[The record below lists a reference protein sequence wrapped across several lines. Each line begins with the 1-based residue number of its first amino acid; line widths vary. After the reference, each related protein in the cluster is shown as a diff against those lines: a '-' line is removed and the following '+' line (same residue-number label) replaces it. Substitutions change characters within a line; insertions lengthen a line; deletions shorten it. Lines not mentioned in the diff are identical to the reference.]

1 MTTSPLPI
9 GDPEALGFDSERLSR
24 IGPAMQKFIDDE
36 KVPNL
41 VTLIARK
48 GQIVHLDARGVMDLD
63 TRKPVDTS
71 TLFRLY
77 SNTKP
82 IAGVAT
88 MILYEAGLLTP
99 DDPISK
105 FLPEYAKPRVQMAEY
120 PMMTQRAKR
129 EITIRD
135 CLTHTTGLTSA
146 MRAPLGFRTQ
156 YRDAFEALGWARR
169 KDGES
174 GIAPT
179 FRERVKAMA
188 QIPLSANPGERFEYH
203 IGYLALGAV
212 LEEASGQPLDQFF
225 REQIFQPLGMNDTDF
240 YLPEGALNRFPSCYV
255 PRQVDG
261 EWKLTVSDKAENS
274 EKVLGPKVFFGAGGD
289 AGGVLSTIGD
299 YARFGQMLLNGG
311 ELDGTR
317 ILGRKTID
325 LMKGNHTGDM
335 VIPMTGP
342 GFHWGLGVSVYH
354 GRGIPPLMMSPGSFF
369 WGGAAGTTF
378 RLDPEEDLMTVCF
391 TQVLQ
396 HGMMPGNTYQ
406 EDFGRLAYQALV

>member
-24 IGPAMQKFIDDE
+24 IGPAMQKFIDDG

-41 VTLIARK
+41 VTLAARK
-48 GQIVHLDARGVMDLD
+48 GKIAHLDARGVMDLD
-63 TRKPVDTS
+63 TQKPVDTS

-88 MILYEAGLLTP
+88 MILYENGLLTP
-99 DDPISK
+99 DDSVAK
-105 FLPEYAKPRVQMAEY
+105 FLPEYADLKVALADY
-120 PMMTQRAKR
+120 PMMTERAKR
-129 EITIRD
+129 GITIRD
-135 CLTHTTGLTSA
+135 CLTHTTGLMSA
-146 MRAPLGFRTQ
+146 MQAPLGIRAQ
-156 YRDAFEALGWARR
+156 YRDAFETLGWTRG
-169 KDGES
+169 KDGKRKP
-174 GIAPT
+174 APT
-179 FRERVKAMA
+179 YRERVKAMA
-188 QIPLSANPGERFEYH
+188 QIPLRAQPGEKFEYH
-203 IGYLALGAV
+203 IGYLVLGAA
-212 LEEASGQPLDQFF
+212 LEVACGQPLDQFF

-240 YLPEGALNRFPSCYV
+240 YLPEGAMDRFPSCYV

-261 EWKLTVSDKAENS
+261 EWKLTVSETAEKS
-274 EKVLGPKVFFGAGGD
+274 EKVLGPKVFFGVGGD
-289 AGGVLSTIGD
+289 AGGVLSTVGD

-342 GFHWGLGVSVYH
+342 GFHWGLGVSTYH
-354 GRGIPPLMMSPGSFF
+354 GRGIPPLMISPGSFF

-378 RLDPEEDLMTVCF
+378 RADPVEDLLTVCF

-396 HGMMPGNTYQ
+396 HDMMPGNTYQ
-406 EDFGRLAYQALV
+406 EDFRRLVYQALT

>member
-1 MTTSPLPI
+1 MTTSSLPT
-9 GDPEALGFDSERLSR
+9 GDPEALGFDAERLSR
-24 IGPAMQKFIDDE
+24 IGPAMQKLIDDE

-41 VTLIARK
+41 VTLVARK

-88 MILYEAGLLTP
+88 MILFEAGLLTP
-99 DDPISK
+99 DDPVSK
-105 FLPEYAKPRVQMAEY
+105 FLPEYADLRVASAQF
-120 PMMTQRAKR
+120 PMMTERAKR
-129 EITIRD
+129 GITIRD
-135 CLTHTTGLTSA
+135 CLTHTTGLMSA
-146 MRAPLGFRTQ
+146 TRATLGLRAQ
-156 YRDAFEALGWARR
+156 YREAFEALGWARGSDATA
-169 KDGES
+169 KP
-174 GIAPT
+174 APT
-179 FRERVKAMA
+179 YRERVKAMA
-188 QIPLSANPGERFEYH
+188 QIPLYAQPGEHFEYH
-203 IGYLALGAV
+203 IGYLVLGAV
-212 LEEASGQPLDQFF
+212 LEEACGQPLDQFF
-225 REQIFQPLGMNDTDF
+225 REQIFEPLGMKDTDF
-240 YLPEGALNRFPSCYV
+240 YLPEGALDRFPACYV

-261 EWKLTVSDKAENS
+261 QWKLTVSEKAEES
-274 EKVLGPKVFFGAGGD
+274 EKALGPKVFFGVGGD

-311 ELDGTR
+311 ELDGKR
-317 ILGRKTID
+317 ILGRKTLD

-354 GRGIPPLMMSPGSFF
+354 GRGIPPLMLSPGTFF

-378 RLDPEEDLMTVCF
+378 RADPVEDLLSIIF

-406 EDFGRLAYQALV
+406 EDFRRLVYQALV

>member
-24 IGPAMQKFIDDE
+24 IGPAMQKFIDDK

-41 VTLIARK
+41 VTLVARK

-63 TRKPVDTS
+63 TQAPVDTS

-105 FLPEYAKPRVQMAEY
+105 FLPEYAKLRVQIPEY
-120 PMMTQRAKR
+120 PMMTRRAKR
-129 EITIRD
+129 GITIRD
-135 CLTHTTGLTSA
+135 CLTHTTGFTSA
-146 MRAPLGFRTQ
+146 QRAPLALRGQ
-156 YRDAFEALGWARR
+156 YRDAFETLGWARR
-169 KDGES
+169 RSDEAGTRS
-174 GIAPT
+174 SY
-179 FRERVKAMA
+179 RERVKAMA
-188 QIPLSANPGERFEYH
+188 QIPLIAHPGEQFEYH

-225 REQIFQPLGMNDTDF
+225 REQIFQPLGMDDTDF
-240 YLPEGALNRFPSCYV
+240 YLADDALDRFPSCYV

-261 EWKLTVSDKAENS
+261 QWKLTVSDKAENS
-274 EKVLGPKVFFGAGGD
+274 EKVLGPKTFFGAGGD
-289 AGGVLSTIGD
+289 DGGVLSTVGD
-299 YARFGQMLLNGG
+299 YARFGQMLLNNG
-311 ELDGTR
+311 ELDGKR
-317 ILGRKTID
+317 ILGRKTIE

-335 VIPMTGP
+335 LIPMTGP

-378 RLDPEEDLMTVCF
+378 RVDPEEDLLLVCF

-396 HGMMPGNTYQ
+396 HEMMPGNTYQ
-406 EDFGRLAYQALV
+406 EDFRRLAYQALI